1 MRQQVHWARTAPHR
15 TAPHRTAPH
24 RTAPANLNKLTG
36 EKLWQTADITDNAAY
51 SSIVTSAHGGS
62 QAIPFP
68 KLRSSLFTETEQVFF
83 APHVEAAVH
92 ADR

>member
-1 MRQQVHWARTAPHR
+1 MRQQVHWAPTAP
-15 TAPHRTAPH
+15 TAP
-24 RTAPANLNKLTG
+24 TAPANLDKLTG

-83 APHVEAAVH
+83 APHVKAPVH
-92 ADR
+92 TDR